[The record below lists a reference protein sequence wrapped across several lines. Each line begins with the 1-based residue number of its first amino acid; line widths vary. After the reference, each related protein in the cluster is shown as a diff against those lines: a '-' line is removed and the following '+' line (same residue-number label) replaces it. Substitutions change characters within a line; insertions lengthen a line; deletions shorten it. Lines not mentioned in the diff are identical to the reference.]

1 MFGSLVIYDTKY
13 RFLEG
18 LFKNLRNCFKIDNLF
33 LNKIDKYSKH
43 SNHKNW
49 VYIIHNFQHIQ
60 CHHILNYKCH

>member
-43 SNHKNW
+43 FNHKN
-49 VYIIHNFQHIQ
+49 
-60 CHHILNYKCH
+60 